1 MGHWGNSGLRRS
13 HPEVASM
20 ASRFVALTLGTLLLS
35 ALPAGAR
42 EPAARAGDSKELPAA
57 DETLTLKKGAKQ
69 VLTVPGM
76 SRVALGDPSVA
87 DVKTTGK
94 DGVEVSALAKG
105 TTTLIIWGADG
116 KRRTYRIVVD
126 G

>member
-1 MGHWGNSGLRRS
+1 
-13 HPEVASM
+13 M
-20 ASRFVALTLGTLLLS
+20 AARFVALTFGTLLL
-35 ALPAGAR
+35 AAAPAWAK
-42 EPAARAGDSKELPAA
+42 EPAAQTSARDEAPAA

-69 VLTVPGM
+69 VLTVPGL

-87 DVKTTGK
+87 DVRTTGK
-94 DGVEVSALAKG
+94 DGVELSALAKG
-105 TTTLIIWGADG
+105 TTTLIVWGGDG

>member
-1 MGHWGNSGLRRS
+1 
-13 HPEVASM
+13 M
-20 ASRFVALTLGTLLLS
+20 ASRFVVLTLGTLLLS
-35 ALPAGAR
+35 TLPAGAR

-69 VLTVPGM
+69 VLTVQGM
-76 SRVALGDPSVA
+76 SRVALGDPSIA

>member
-1 MGHWGNSGLRRS
+1 MGHWDSSGLRRS

-20 ASRFVALTLGTLLLS
+20 ALRFVALTLGTLLLS
-35 ALPAGAR
+35 ALPAGAK
-42 EPAARAGDSKELPAA
+42 EPAARAGDSKELPPA

-69 VLTVPGM
+69 VLTVQGM

-105 TTTLIIWGADG
+105 TTTLIIWGSDG

>member
-1 MGHWGNSGLRRS
+1 
-13 HPEVASM
+13 M
-20 ASRFVALTLGTLLLS
+20 ASRFVALTLGTLLLG
-35 ALPAGAR
+35 AGPTWAK
-42 EPAARAGDSKELPAA
+42 EPAARTADPEEAPAA

-69 VLTVPGM
+69 VLTVPGL

-94 DGVEVSALAKG
+94 EGVEVSALAKG
-105 TTTLIIWGADG
+105 TTTLIVWGTGG
-116 KRRTYRIVVD
+116 KRRMYRIVVD